1 MKIGPKYKICRR
13 VGDRVFGKCQTT
25 KFTIS
30 GPDKKRR
37 TGKRPKG
44 APSEYS
50 LQLLEK
56 QKARFTYGVTE
67 RQFAKYVAGIK
78 KHEGSNRAISM
89 FKTLET
95 RLDNVIF
102 RLGLA
107 PSRAL
112 ARQLVSHGHILVNN
126 RRTRVPSTQVR
137 VGDKISIRPQSK
149 NNGVFQNLTEKTKD
163 YTIPEW
169 LSLDLEK
176 GEGVVKGEPIA
187 GKAETTINFELIL
200 EFYSR

>member
-78 KHEGSNRAISM
+78 KHEDSNRAISM